1 MQVLCDMDTSETPK
15 NTIHKVESFINKRF
29 SNKPEYNPTLLL
41 PFEFPPGHRA
51 QISNFVHEL
60 KKVQENAKRKA
71 AASHKISKKRKISR
85 SNA

>member
-1 MQVLCDMDTSETPK
+1 MKERLPQYVVNCLITSGYDEMQVLCDMDTSESPK

-60 KKVQENAKRKA
+60 KRYEKM
-71 AASHKISKKRKISR
+71 
-85 SNA
+85 